1 MATSPRD
8 ASAGE
13 HAAMRRALELATK
26 GPLRGPN
33 PQVGCVLLDAQG
45 KIVSEGWHEGAGS
58 PHAEVVALANLS
70 KSGTSAEGLTAVVT
84 LEPCSHTGRTGPCAN
99 ALIEAGISRV
109 LFSVSDPGDESGGGG
124 EVLTKAGIEVRG
136 GIELEAGEKLL
147 EHWLVSTG
155 SQRPWVTVKWAMS
168 LDGRAAAVDG
178 TSQWITSATTRQ
190 RVHNDRSA
198 HDAIAVG
205 TKTVIID
212 DPSLTARKPD
222 GTLFEQQPFAVVV
235 GETSMPSGAKVRNH
249 PGGFLHHQSHDLR
262 QLCQELFELGHRSL
276 YVEGGPTLA
285 SAFIKAG
292 LVDEF
297 HITMGALLL
306 GGTKLATTDIG
317 VSTMEEA
324 LTLDIQSVTQFDTDV
339 FVIARPHKQGV

>member
-58 PHAEVVALANLS
+58 PHAEAVALANLS

-124 EVLTKAGIEVRG
+124 KMLTEAGIEVRG

-147 EHWLVSTG
+147 ERWLVSTG

-262 QLCQELFELGHRSL
+262 QLCGELFELGHRSL

-339 FVIARPHKQGV
+339 FVIARPHEQGV

>member
-58 PHAEVVALANLS
+58 PHAEAVALANLS

-99 ALIEAGISRV
+99 ALAEAGITRV

-124 EVLTKAGIEVRG
+124 EMLAKAGIEVRG

-147 EHWLVSTG
+147 ERWLVSTG

-235 GETSMPSGAKVRNH
+235 GETSVPSGAKVRNH

-262 QLCQELFELGHRSL
+262 QLCGELFELGHRSL

>member
-1 MATSPRD
+1 MATSHLD
-8 ASAGE
+8 ASALE
-13 HAAMRRALELATK
+13 HAAMRRALELATQ

-45 KIVSEGWHEGAGS
+45 NIVSQGWHEGAGS
-58 PHAEVVALANLS
+58 PHAEVVALEKLS
-70 KSGTSAEGLTAVVT
+70 KSGASAQGLTAVVT

-99 ALIEAGISRV
+99 TLVEAGISRV
-109 LFSVSDPGDESGGGG
+109 LFSVSDPGEESGGGA
-124 EVLTKAGIEVRG
+124 EILTKAGIDVLG
-136 GIELEAGEKLL
+136 GIEIEAGEELI
-147 EHWLVSTG
+147 EHWLFSTR

-168 LDGRAAAVDG
+168 LDGRAAADDG
-178 TSQWITSATTRQ
+178 TSQWITTATTRQ

-205 TKTVIID
+205 TKTAIID
-212 DPSLTARKPD
+212 DPSLTARKSD
-222 GTLFEQQPFAVVV
+222 GTLFTQQPFAVVV
-235 GETSMPSGAKVRNH
+235 GETSVPEITKVRNH
-249 PGGFLHHQSHDLR
+249 PGGFLHHQSHDLP
-262 QLCQELFELGHRSL
+262 QLCRELFELGHRSL
-276 YVEGGPTLA
+276 YVEGGATLA

-292 LVDEF
+292 LVDEL

-324 LTLDIQSVTQFDTDV
+324 LKLDIQSVTQSDGDV
-339 FVIARPHKQGV
+339 VVIARVHRQGV

>member
-45 KIVSEGWHEGAGS
+45 KTVSEGWHEGAGS
-58 PHAEVVALANLS
+58 PHAEAVALANLS

-99 ALIEAGISRV
+99 ALAEAGISRV

-124 EVLTKAGIEVRG
+124 EMLTKAGIEVLG

-155 SQRPWVTVKWAMS
+155 SRRPWVTVKWAMS
-168 LDGRAAAVDG
+168 LDGRAAAADG

-190 RVHNDRSA
+190 RVHKDRSA

-205 TKTVIID
+205 TKTAIID
-212 DPSLTARKPD
+212 DPSLTARKSD

-235 GETSMPSGAKVRNH
+235 GETSLPSGAKARNH

-262 QLCQELFELGHRSL
+262 QLCGELFELGHRSL

-317 VSTMEEA
+317 VSTMEEV

>member
-45 KIVSEGWHEGAGS
+45 KIVSEGWHEGAGTA
-58 PHAEVVALANLS
+58 HAEVVALANLS

-99 ALIEAGISRV
+99 ALAEAGISRV

-124 EVLTKAGIEVRG
+124 EMLTKAGIEVVG

-147 EHWLVSTG
+147 ERWLVSTG

-168 LDGRAAAVDG
+168 LDGRAAAADG
-178 TSQWITSATTRQ
+178 TSQWITTATTRQ

-212 DPSLTARKPD
+212 DPSLTARKSD

-235 GETSMPSGAKVRNH
+235 GETSLPSGAKVRNH
-249 PGGFLHHQSHDLR
+249 PGGFLHHQSHDLH
-262 QLCQELFELGHRSL
+262 QLCGELFELGHRSL

-324 LTLDIQSVTQFDTDV
+324 LKLDIQSMTQFDTDV

>member
-58 PHAEVVALANLS
+58 PHAEAVALANLS

-99 ALIEAGISRV
+99 ALAEAGISRV

-124 EVLTKAGIEVRG
+124 EMLAKAGIEVRG

-147 EHWLVSTG
+147 ERWLVSTG

-235 GETSMPSGAKVRNH
+235 GETSVPSGAKVRNH

-262 QLCQELFELGHRSL
+262 QLCGELFELGHRSL

>member
-58 PHAEVVALANLS
+58 PHAEAVALANLS

-99 ALIEAGISRV
+99 ALAEAGISRV

-155 SQRPWVTVKWAMS
+155 SRRPWVTVKWAMS

-178 TSQWITSATTRQ
+178 TSQWITTATTRQ

-212 DPSLTARKPD
+212 DPSLTARKSD
-222 GTLFEQQPFAVVV
+222 GTLFEQQPFAVVI
-235 GETSMPSGAKVRNH
+235 GETSVPSGAKVRNH

-262 QLCQELFELGHRSL
+262 QLCGELFELGHRSL

-306 GGTKLATTDIG
+306 GGTKLATTDIC
-317 VSTMEEA
+317 VSTMEDA
-324 LTLDIQSVTQFDTDV
+324 LKLDIQSVTQSDTDV

>member
-13 HAAMRRALELATK
+13 HVAMRRALELASQ

-45 KIVSEGWHEGAGS
+45 KIVSEGWHEGAGTA
-58 PHAEVVALANLS
+58 HAEVVALANLS

-124 EVLTKAGIEVRG
+124 KMLTEAGIEVRG

-147 EHWLVSTG
+147 ERWLVSTG

-178 TSQWITSATTRQ
+178 TSQWITTATTRQ

-235 GETSMPSGAKVRNH
+235 GETSVPSGAKVRNH

-317 VSTMEEA
+317 VSTTEEA

-339 FVIARPHKQGV
+339 FVIARPHEQGV